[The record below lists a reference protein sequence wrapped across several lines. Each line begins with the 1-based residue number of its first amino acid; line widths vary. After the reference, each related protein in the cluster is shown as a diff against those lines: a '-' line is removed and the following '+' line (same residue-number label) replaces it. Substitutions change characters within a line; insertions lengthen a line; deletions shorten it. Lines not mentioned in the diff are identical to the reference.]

1 MILRSFVCFLFCGS
15 LSSKLPIL
23 IRLLDTF
30 DRKKTPLLIDK
41 NGNNVLRSFALW
53 TVLPMVTG
61 FIAIGISFMESA
73 QVVLET
79 IPPELGAT
87 NVAVAAYFFG
97 GLSIW
102 QVLPLLMYIYFSIK
116 IKSNFDI
123 INDTIARK
131 GYSGC
136 IFDEDIKYPED
147 MAEAMEYFRHMHNV
161 CSKSV
166 HVLGTFYGNFM
177 AIDQFCII
185 VMVIANICTFI
196 KDKGH
201 DSHLLTLTIFNI
213 LVVVAVLVISHQI
226 KDSGTKIV
234 DLLHGIVFSR
244 VSEKCRTEIQ
254 TFMLQISVL
263 PPEVSAAGFFI
274 IDKRQIP
281 SVLSSIATYLVVSIQ
296 FLDEAKLEEM
306 VARNCT
312 PNSLL

>member
-1 MILRSFVCFLFCGS
+1 
-15 LSSKLPIL
+15 
-23 IRLLDTF
+23 
-30 DRKKTPLLIDK
+30 
-41 NGNNVLRSFALW
+41 
-53 TVLPMVTG
+53 MVTG